1 MELKTKVQAEPGRQ
15 EIFITRQFDL
25 PVDLVFR
32 AYTEA
37 DLLAQWMGT
46 KVIKLEN
53 ERHGSWQIETSDP
66 NGNVVFKANGVIH
79 EIVTDCKI
87 TRTFEME
94 NTGFP
99 IQLEYLTFES
109 TSAETCLLTVHTL
122 FKSVADRD
130 ILLKMPFAFGLSMAH
145 DRLQNL
151 FKN

>member
-15 EIFITRQFDL
+15 EIFITRHFDL

-46 KVIKLEN
+46 KVITLEN
-53 ERHGSWQIETSDP
+53 KRHGSWQIETSDP

-79 EIVTDCKI
+79 EIETNSKI

-109 TSAETCLLTVHTL
+109 VSDETCLLTVHTI
-122 FKSVADRD
+122 FKSVTDRD
-130 ILLKMPFAFGLSMAH
+130 NLLKMPFAFGLSMAH

-151 FKN
+151 FTN

>member
-79 EIVTDCKI
+79 EIVTDSKI

-109 TSAETCLLTVHTL
+109 TSAETCLLTVHTI

-130 ILLKMPFAFGLSMAH
+130 NLLKMPFAFGLSMAH

>member
-1 MELKTKVQAEPGRQ
+1 MELKTKVLATPDRQ

-53 ERHGSWQIETSDP
+53 KRHGSWQIETSDP
-66 NGNVVFKANGVIH
+66 KGNVVFKANGVIH
-79 EIVTDCKI
+79 DLEVNRKI
-87 TRTFEME
+87 TRTLEME

-99 IQLEYLTFES
+99 VQLEYLTFEAL
-109 TSAETCLLTVHTL
+109 SAETSRLTIHTI
-122 FKSVADRD
+122 FKSIEDRD
-130 ILLKMPFAFGLSMAH
+130 KLLKMPFAFGISMAH
-145 DRLQNL
+145 DKLQNL